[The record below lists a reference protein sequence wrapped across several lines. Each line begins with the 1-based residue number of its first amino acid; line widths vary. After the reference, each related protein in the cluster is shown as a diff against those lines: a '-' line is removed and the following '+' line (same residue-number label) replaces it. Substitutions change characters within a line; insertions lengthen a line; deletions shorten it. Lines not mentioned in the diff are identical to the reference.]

1 MLEVIAVYKIKK
13 YPVDFM
19 VDLLGINNSERN

>member
-19 VDLLGINNSERN
+19 VDLLGIKGVLAW